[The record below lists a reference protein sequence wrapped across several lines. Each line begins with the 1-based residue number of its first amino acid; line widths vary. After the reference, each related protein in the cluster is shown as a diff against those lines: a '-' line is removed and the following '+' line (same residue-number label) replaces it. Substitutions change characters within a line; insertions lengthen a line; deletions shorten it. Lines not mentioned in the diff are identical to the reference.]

1 MDCKKGVAVHIG
13 LVTAIIAMTIR
24 KAIYLFWTTI
34 VIGAVV
40 SLLAGFVLNL
50 LTDSDGIGWLGDL
63 GGGIMFGAVAQ
74 MGFFAYMIFNW
85 LGASFLRNR
94 KLFLGLQVLLM
105 VFVLSAVLYSR
116 YTLYGENSVAT
127 YLAAPLLVLLVAI
140 VVAKIKVSQTNS
152 QAWIP
157 TLFFM
162 IVATMLEAGPAI
174 KQPNLGMLLWM
185 VVTLLACNAW
195 QVLQLHR
202 LVDTK
207 KPKGS

>member
-1 MDCKKGVAVHIG
+1 MYCKKGVAVHIG

>member
-85 LGASFLRNR
+85 LGASFVRNR
-94 KLFLGLQVLLM
+94 KLFLGLQVLLL
-105 VFVLSAVLYSR
+105 VFVLLAVLYSR

-140 VVAKIKVSQTNS
+140 VVAKIKVSQTNA

-162 IVATMLEAGPAI
+162 VVATMLEAGPAL

-185 VVTLLACNAW
+185 VITLLACNAW

-202 LVDTK
+202 LVDTG

>member
-1 MDCKKGVAVHIG
+1 MG
-13 LVTAIIAMTIR
+13 VTAVIAMTIR
-24 KAIYLFWTTI
+24 KAIFLFWTTI
-34 VIGAVV
+34 AIGGVV

-85 LGASFLRNR
+85 LGASFVRNR
-94 KLFLGLQVLLM
+94 KLFLGLQVLLL
-105 VFVLSAVLYSR
+105 VFVLLAVLYSR

-140 VVAKIKVSQTNS
+140 VVAKIKVSQTNA

-162 IVATMLEAGPAI
+162 VVATMLEAGPAL

-185 VVTLLACNAW
+185 VITLLACNAW

-202 LVDTK
+202 LVDTG